1 MAKRKMVDTDPRRA
15 ESVAAW
21 KDCKALYDIRA
32 IIEPVPGKLM
42 QDELV
47 EAVRRIVAERDA
59 GAKALERT
67 HEHNE
72 RRYARLRRW
81 VTEEVAP
88 MSKEAET
95 HYYNI
100 IANGKATTFEI

>member
-59 GAKALERT
+59 GAST
-67 HEHNE
+67 
-72 RRYARLRRW
+72 ARD
-81 VTEEVAP
+81 
-88 MSKEAET
+88 
-95 HYYNI
+95 
-100 IANGKATTFEI
+100 